1 MFLDVS
7 EGVTVAAN
15 KLPMGAFEILISPIV
30 NIWPCYVCHKK
41 IQKITTT
48 TLLVTHR
55 PHSCPTPAV
64 RKSKVGVVLM
74 PRRAQ
79 ALVVI

>member
-30 NIWPCYVCHKK
+30 NIYSRVMSAIENTKNYNYNPIGHPPS
-41 IQKITTT
+41 T
-48 TLLVTHR
+48 
-55 PHSCPTPAV
+55 
-64 RKSKVGVVLM
+64 
-74 PRRAQ
+74 
-79 ALVVI
+79 